1 MVDRLPVE
9 KSTFMFDV
17 GKGIELREEWPHELE
32 MMYLLHVYICPLMRA
47 VST

>member
-9 KSTFMFDV
+9 KSITFMFGV

-32 MMYLLHVYICPLMRA
+32 MMYLLHVYVP
-47 VST
+47 